1 MKTRIEVRSRS
12 TGKLITSHEENRRM
26 TTKEIEKAKRD
37 CMRHLDPAKVTAPEV
52 TYIED

>member
-1 MKTRIEVRSRS
+1 MKTRIEVRSRA

-26 TTKEIEKAKRD
+26 TAKEIEK
-37 CMRHLDPAKVTAPEV
+37 AKVTAPEV